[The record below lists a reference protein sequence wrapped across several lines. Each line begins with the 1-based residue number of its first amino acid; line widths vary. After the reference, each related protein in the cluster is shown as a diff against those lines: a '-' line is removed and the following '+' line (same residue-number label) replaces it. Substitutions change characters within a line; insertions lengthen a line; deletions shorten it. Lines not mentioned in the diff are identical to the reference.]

1 MAFVRLMV
9 PNKSTVTLIAE
20 PNKEYNV
27 IFDLTK
33 DDDSE
38 NFKIQGP
45 SEKAQELYN
54 QLPVPEHI
62 QVAASPFLKDSIE
75 SQIQAKIASLK
86 EQDLSKFKDLLAKDS
101 ISQSMYDFIELDRG
115 YYYGAVQGTISF
127 IKLLMNERKK
137 GVFTE
142 AIKNMWANTFDND
155 LLTRPDFQKTDWG
168 YALAE
173 NYLFYQGY
181 KQASFDVQKF
191 RNSLTNI
198 FYPKKIL
205 ENAEKLLP
213 THNLEYFKAIYLYTE
228 LLQKDY
234 QKEFITLYDEFKSTY
249 PNSSYSQYLE
259 PLIAPVVD
267 FHKKAEQP
275 FAKDIKFVENYG
287 KITDFNDLLSH
298 FKGKKLYLDIWGTWC
313 GPCKVEFQ
321 HKSAL
326 NALLKSKD
334 VDILYICEGRNSKEE
349 VWKNMIKFY
358 GLDGQHLM
366 ANEALL
372 TDIFKIFGND
382 GSFYYP
388 RYILIDENGKTIK
401 SVAAKPSELETLKA
415 QLTEMESL

>member
-1 MAFVRLMV
+1 
-9 PNKSTVTLIAE
+9 
-20 PNKEYNV
+20 
-27 IFDLTK
+27 
-33 DDDSE
+33 
-38 NFKIQGP
+38 
-45 SEKAQELYN
+45 
-54 QLPVPEHI
+54 
-62 QVAASPFLKDSIE
+62 
-75 SQIQAKIASLK
+75 
-86 EQDLSKFKDLLAKDS
+86 
-101 ISQSMYDFIELDRG
+101 
-115 YYYGAVQGTISF
+115 
-127 IKLLMNERKK
+127 
-137 GVFTE
+137 
-142 AIKNMWANTFDND
+142 
-155 LLTRPDFQKTDWG
+155 
-168 YALAE
+168 
-173 NYLFYQGY
+173 
-181 KQASFDVQKF
+181 
-191 RNSLTNI
+191 
-198 FYPKKIL
+198 
-205 ENAEKLLP
+205 
-213 THNLEYFKAIYLYTE
+213 
-228 LLQKDY
+228 
-234 QKEFITLYDEFKSTY
+234 
-249 PNSSYSQYLE
+249 
-259 PLIAPVVD
+259 LIAPVVD